1 VSRDVAAGA
10 DAAHA
15 YETLEEFSGLDVR
28 AIVSTRAA
36 GDLGMAGTAPVG
48 QLLDRWTALRVAL
61 GDGRPV
67 ARFASAI
74 QVHGAH
80 VVEYGEGWRGW
91 LRSDAADGHFSRA
104 RGIGFAVTIADC
116 VPIFVAHPAGAIA
129 LLHAGWRGTAAGILT
144 RTLLLFA
151 AHGLAP
157 TELRIHMGPAI
168 CGRCYEVGADVY
180 AKITGQAA
188 AHPRKIDLRAVL
200 ADQAR
205 AGGARNIT
213 VSECCT
219 MCDNARF
226 FSHRAGDSG
235 RQVAAIAAPSA

>member
-1 VSRDVAAGA
+1 MSRDLASGANAA
-10 DAAHA
+10 DA
-15 YETLEEFSGLDVR
+15 YETLDEFAGLDVR
-28 AIVSTRAA
+28 AIVSTRVA
-36 GDLGMAGTAPVG
+36 GDLGMSGTAPVG
-48 QLLDRWTALRVAL
+48 QLLDRWAAVRAAL

-67 ARFASAI
+67 PRFASAI
-74 QVHGAH
+74 QVHGTH
-80 VVEYGEGWRGW
+80 VVEYGDGWCGW
-91 LRSDAADGHFSRA
+91 LRSDAADGHFSHT

-116 VPIFVAHPAGAIA
+116 VPVFVAHPAGAVA

-168 CGRCYEVGADVY
+168 CGQCYEVGADVY
-180 AKITGQAA
+180 AKITGQAV
-188 AHPRKIDLRAVL
+188 PRPTKIDLRAVL
-200 ADQAR
+200 ADQAH

-213 VSECCT
+213 VSRWCT
-219 MCDNARF
+219 LCDNDRF

-235 RQVAAIAAPSA
+235 RQVAAIAVPSS